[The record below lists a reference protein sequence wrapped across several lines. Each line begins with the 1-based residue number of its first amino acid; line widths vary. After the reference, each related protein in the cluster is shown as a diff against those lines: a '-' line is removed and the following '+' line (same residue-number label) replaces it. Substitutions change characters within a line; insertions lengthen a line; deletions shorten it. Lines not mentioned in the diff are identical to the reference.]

1 MIIQKFYKFYGKRLF
16 DFSLALLILIPLCL
30 IIIPFTIVVF
40 ISDFA
45 SPFYLA
51 KRVGKNGK
59 NFFLIKIRSMIKNAD
74 KSNIISTKKDDKR
87 ITKIGSLIRKLKID
101 EIPQVFNIIN
111 GQMSFV
117 GPRPNTYKYGVEL
130 YTRKEMRQLLMRP
143 GVTDIAS
150 IVFSDEGNILNN
162 KENPDTSYNEL
173 IRPWKSKLGILYVEK
188 FSFTL
193 DLSLIFITFINI
205 FNRQLAL
212 KLLNK
217 ILLNLTNDGELISI
231 CRRNQPLTKENPP
244 A

>member
-1 MIIQKFYKFYGKRLF
+1 
-16 DFSLALLILIPLCL
+16 
-30 IIIPFTIVVF
+30 
-40 ISDFA
+40 
-45 SPFYLA
+45 
-51 KRVGKNGK
+51 
-59 NFFLIKIRSMIKNAD
+59 
-74 KSNIISTKKDDKR
+74 
-87 ITKIGSLIRKLKID
+87 
-101 EIPQVFNIIN
+101 
-111 GQMSFV
+111 MSFV

-231 CRRNQPLTKENPP
+231 CRRNKPLTKENPP